1 MSQMGFKR
9 CPHRGSKVCFKRPQ
23 TFRGFRCQD
32 YLARHVPIGYS
43 KSKMLGLTSHRGKGM
58 ARSRAE
64 GELRAFAER
73 TQIPFLPDSLVT
85 APRVR
90 FDIGRRTLLVG
101 SDSRVGDR

>member
-1 MSQMGFKR
+1 
-9 CPHRGSKVCFKRPQ
+9 
-23 TFRGFRCQD
+23 
-32 YLARHVPIGYS
+32 
-43 KSKMLGLTSHRGKGM
+43 MLGLTSHRGKGM

-90 FDIGRRTLLVG
+90 FDIGRRTLLCVQ
-101 SDSRVGDR
+101 

>member
-9 CPHRGSKVCFKRPQ
+9 CPHRGAKVCFKRPQ
-23 TFRGFRCQD
+23 IFHGFRCQD
-32 YLARHVPIGYS
+32 YFVLHVPIGYS

-58 ARSRAE
+58 AWSRTE
-64 GELRAFAER
+64 GKVRAFVER

-90 FDIGRRTLLVG
+90 FDIGRRTLLCVQ
-101 SDSRVGDR
+101 

>member
-23 TFRGFRCQD
+23 IFHGFRCQD
-32 YLARHVPIGYS
+32 YLVRYDPIGYS

-58 ARSRAE
+58 AWSGAE
-64 GELRAFAER
+64 GNVRASVER

-90 FDIGRRTLLVG
+90 FDIGRRTLLCAQ
-101 SDSRVGDR
+101 